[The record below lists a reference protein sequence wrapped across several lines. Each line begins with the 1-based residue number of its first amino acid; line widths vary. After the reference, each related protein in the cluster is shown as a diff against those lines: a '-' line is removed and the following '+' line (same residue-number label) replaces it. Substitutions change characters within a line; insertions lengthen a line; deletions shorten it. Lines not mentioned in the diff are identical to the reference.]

1 MRVRHP
7 AVEATLTLVD
17 RPERMRTDG
26 ALDALG
32 WKCIPRTAIQGHFSE
47 SSAIAKQSVARPTL
61 SRRMRTLRKPAAA
74 NSACTVWSL

>member
-32 WKCIPRTAIQGHFSE
+32 WKVYPQDRDPGSLLRVLGDCEAERRPPDAL
-47 SSAIAKQSVARPTL
+47 AKDAD
-61 SRRMRTLRKPAAA
+61 PAEAGRGQ
-74 NSACTVWSL
+74 